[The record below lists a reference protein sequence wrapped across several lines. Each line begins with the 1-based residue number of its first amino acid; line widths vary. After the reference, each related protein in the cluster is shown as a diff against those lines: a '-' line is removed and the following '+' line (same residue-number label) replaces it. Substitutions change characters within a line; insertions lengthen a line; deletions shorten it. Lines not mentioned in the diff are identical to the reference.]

1 MNTLVEVQVRIT
13 SVGFQTRYKSSMI
26 GVEVDDDGL
35 RKDGKKLF
43 LISANRKLL
52 PCEPS
57 DGQVWK
63 VRGHSSSRKVDKPG
77 YVIDEIRI
85 SAESMEFNFPE
96 TGEAF
101 IRFVSGQREFV
112 GIGEQKARKLW
123 NALGTLIFWE
133 VKQRNREKLRA
144 FLGEASIT
152 ALFAGF
158 DKFKALEHSE
168 FFAKHRIPQDIIQRI
183 FKKHEGSIKERIEE
197 DPYRLLSFGL
207 KWSAADD
214 IARKSFGVSED
225 AKIRLSAAIEASL
238 IEESRKTGNT
248 VISHDCLRKAV
259 KKKLEINT
267 LVTQALSQTH
277 KSGAFTVSLKG
288 YHSAGSLIMES
299 VIAKRLTART
309 FDMPV
314 QSGENVIATDVF
326 MHTCE
331 EMGMGDDSDSS
342 PTEQQFEAVIHSNL
356 HFVMALSGGAG
367 TGKTTTLGLITRTL
381 HASGV
386 DVHCVALAGRAAK
399 RMTETTG
406 IKAKTIAKFLRSP
419 PLRSEKRTIL
429 VIDEASMLDT
439 QTMYKII
446 THISPEVRLLFVGDV
461 DQLPPIGP
469 GHVLRDI
476 IESGVIKTIQL
487 DVVKRQKGD
496 SGIPGYSRSIRDGI
510 VPPDLS
516 TGQVFFHSVDDA
528 EINSRCIELMSEDPA
543 SSMIV
548 GATYASAEGGID
560 ALNLLAQK
568 TLNADSKKWEFEING
583 MRQHL
588 NIYVDDPVIFTMN
601 DYQANVQ
608 NGTLGRLVSIDQE
621 PGSYGVVE
629 TDEGES
635 LSVTQ
640 SLLESLKPAYAI
652 SLHKAQG
659 SQFRRVIVPLSSSK
673 LVDRNWLYT
682 AVTRCEL
689 ELHIVGSTERLRRAI
704 ERESSSSK
712 RQTYLKELLMA
723 EGKIEALVKG
733 S

>member
-1 MNTLVEVQVRIT
+1 
-13 SVGFQTRYKSSMI
+13 
-26 GVEVDDDGL
+26 
-35 RKDGKKLF
+35 
-43 LISANRKLL
+43 
-52 PCEPS
+52 
-57 DGQVWK
+57 
-63 VRGHSSSRKVDKPG
+63 
-77 YVIDEIRI
+77 
-85 SAESMEFNFPE
+85 
-96 TGEAF
+96 
-101 IRFVSGQREFV
+101 
-112 GIGEQKARKLW
+112 
-123 NALGTLIFWE
+123 
-133 VKQRNREKLRA
+133 
-144 FLGEASIT
+144 
-152 ALFAGF
+152 
-158 DKFKALEHSE
+158 
-168 FFAKHRIPQDIIQRI
+168 
-183 FKKHEGSIKERIEE
+183 
-197 DPYRLLSFGL
+197 
-207 KWSAADD
+207 
-214 IARKSFGVSED
+214 
-225 AKIRLSAAIEASL
+225 
-238 IEESRKTGNT
+238 
-248 VISHDCLRKAV
+248 
-259 KKKLEINT
+259 
-267 LVTQALSQTH
+267 
-277 KSGAFTVSLKG
+277 
-288 YHSAGSLIMES
+288 
-299 VIAKRLTART
+299 
-309 FDMPV
+309 
-314 QSGENVIATDVF
+314 
-326 MHTCE
+326 
-331 EMGMGDDSDSS
+331 
-342 PTEQQFEAVIHSNL
+342 
-356 HFVMALSGGAG
+356 
-367 TGKTTTLGLITRTL
+367 LGLITRTL